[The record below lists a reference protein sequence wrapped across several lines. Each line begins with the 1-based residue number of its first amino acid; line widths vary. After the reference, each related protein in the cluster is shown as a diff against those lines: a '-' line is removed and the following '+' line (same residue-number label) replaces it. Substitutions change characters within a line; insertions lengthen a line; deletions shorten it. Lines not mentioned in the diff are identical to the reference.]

1 MPFPRVRPAMP
12 DDHHHGDA
20 EAVGFAVLTVSSSR
34 TLETDDSGDALVA
47 AIEDDG
53 HEVAARGLVAD
64 EETAIRERVGTFA
77 DRDDVDAVVTTG
89 GTGVTPDDVTV
100 EAVGPLFDRSLPG
113 FGERFRAR
121 SVKEVGPHAMIT
133 RATAGVAG
141 TTPVF
146 CLPGS
151 RQAAEFGA
159 EELVL
164 PVVGHVIA
172 LASGE
177 DGGDHDHSHGD
188 DH

>member
-1 MPFPRVRPAMP
+1 MP
-12 DDHHHGDA
+12 DDHHHHGDA
-20 EAVGFAVLTVSSSR
+20 ETVGFGVLTVSSSR
-34 TLETDDSGDALVA
+34 TLETDDSGDVLVA
-47 AIEDDG
+47 AIEEDG
-53 HEVAARGLVAD
+53 HEVTARGLVAD
-64 EETAIRERVGTFA
+64 EEAAIRDRVEAFA

-100 EAVGPLFDRSLPG
+100 EAAGALFDCSLPG
-113 FGERFRAR
+113 FGEQFRAR
-121 SVKEVGPHAMIT
+121 SVEEVGPHAMIT

-151 RQAAEFGA
+151 RQAAEFGT

-164 PVVGHVIA
+164 PIVGHVVA
-172 LASGE
+172 LASGG
-177 DGGDHDHSHGD
+177 DGGHSHDHSHGG